1 MRSAWFGLVAVVV
14 ACGNGAADRH
24 PAMPA
29 EGGDSTGGTR
39 ARPTTTG
46 GSSSHDAGAGGQDE
60 NAGGTTSSN
69 GGSGDGGS
77 DEIIYET
84 AGAPTQPAPGVC
96 DSKMMLGA
104 DQPQDLGAA
113 AATLLSMTPDELS
126 VAFTTGADASLAL
139 HVADRASVDAN
150 FVEAGFTM
158 PDGFQAKSGAAL
170 SSNGLTLVLVLDDD
184 SGFGQLS
191 RAARGAA
198 FQGDAELAA
207 FAKINGLKAMSG
219 SSVGWPVL
227 TSDGLGL
234 YYLSYFGDALAVQSK
249 RTSQGGMF
257 DIGTEIDQFTLGG
270 ASGAYKLLSGIS
282 TDERA
287 IFYFDQATGHS
298 MARFRS
304 RPGAPFYDPLDL
316 GARHGAA
323 PNQDCSRVYSS
334 VAGGLV
340 SQASP

>member
-1 MRSAWFGLVAVVV
+1 MRSVWFGFVAAAV

-46 GSSSHDAGAGGQDE
+46 GSRSHSAGAAGQDE
-60 NAGGTTSSN
+60 NAGGTTASN

-77 DEIIYET
+77 DEIIYEM

-96 DSKMMLGA
+96 DAQMMLGA
-104 DQPQDLGAA
+104 DQAQDLGVAS
-113 AATLLSMTPDELS
+113 ATLLSMTADELS
-126 VAFTTGADASLAL
+126 VAFTTGADATLAL
-139 HVADRASVDAN
+139 HVADRASADAD
-150 FVEAGFTM
+150 FVEAGFTL
-158 PDGFQAKSGAAL
+158 PDGFEAKSGAAL
-170 SSNGLTLVLVLDDD
+170 SSNGLTLILVLEDH

-191 RAARGAA
+191 RSTRGAA
-198 FQGDAELAA
+198 FQGDGDVTA

-219 SSVGWPVL
+219 RSVGWPVL

-234 YYLSYFGDALAVQSK
+234 YYLSYFGNALAVQSK
-249 RTSQGGMF
+249 RSQGGVF
-257 DIGTEIDQFTLGG
+257 DIGTEIDEFTLGG

-287 IFYFDQATGHS
+287 IFYFDQSTGHS

-334 VAGGLV
+334 VASGLV
-340 SQASP
+340 LQASP